1 MGEAIVRQE
10 LQSVVDA
17 FQSYPTF
24 EAEFAKGQGEAD
36 PVEEFKRR
44 RKCESKVAQLMIDFL
59 YDVLPESM
67 TAALRKPELQRGPS
81 PLQAWRTS
89 TCSKRK
95 VSKPIASSTALS
107 PLPRAPWTR
116 TATTRCRRRTASRQ
130 LRRYRP

>member
-44 RKCESKVAQLMIDFL
+44 RQCESKVAQLMADFL
-59 YDVLPESM
+59 YDILHRPESM
-67 TAALRKPELQRGPS
+67 TFVPIF
-81 PLQAWRTS
+81 
-89 TCSKRK
+89 
-95 VSKPIASSTALS
+95 VSLS
-107 PLPRAPWTR
+107 ISWQECVSQGRQQDPRQHNACHTNHVP
-116 TATTRCRRRTASRQ
+116 
-130 LRRYRP
+130 